1 MCHYLPLICRVP
13 YSSWIVWNL
22 ILAFIPLVLSLG
34 LFRYSKG
41 RPGAIWWLGF
51 LAFAAFLPNAPYM
64 LTDIIHTIQAA
75 RSPYSIWV
83 ISLLFIPLH
92 VVAIVS
98 GFEAYVISLINL
110 GHYFHKWGQQRWIG
124 IAELLTHLLCA
135 IGIYIGRFDR
145 LNSWEFL
152 TDPTDVL
159 RTILTSLT
167 SKWPV
172 LIIAISA
179 LIITIS
185 YWVMKQITLGIVL
198 RLRQLKAD
206 RREQQLHALRSR

>member
-1 MCHYLPLICRVP
+1 
-13 YSSWIVWNL
+13 
-22 ILAFIPLVLSLG
+22 
-34 LFRYSKG
+34 
-41 RPGAIWWLGF
+41 
-51 LAFAAFLPNAPYM
+51 M

-92 VVAIVS
+92 VIAIVS

-152 TDPTDVL
+152 TDPTDVF